1 MHLTGTKLRN
11 LYDIIDLLNQSDS
24 SSALRLHL
32 GHRLLELLDADFYA
46 SFVWNEQQQC
56 FTERVSINMDNNNL
70 KQYEAYYQFN
80 DPITFKLQA
89 LGKASS
95 VNEVIS
101 QPELVKTEFYNDFLS
116 KDGLHYGVNMYAL
129 DNDLNIGDLRIWR
142 HAGRS
147 NFTRNDLEILQTLRP
162 YITQG
167 LKHIGQN
174 EADTAASQ
182 TVQTIN
188 PELLKE
194 TYALTAR
201 EAEIATQVLMGKGD
215 KAISYELDISF
226 ATVRTHMKNIFSKLS
241 VQNRTA
247 LAHKL
252 MTSPG

>member
-1 MHLTGTKLRN
+1 MHLSGKKLRN

-24 SSALRLHL
+24 GNALRLHL
-32 GHRLLELLDADFYA
+32 GYKLLDLLDADFYA
-46 SFVWNEQQQC
+46 SFVWNEQQQS

-70 KQYEAYYQFN
+70 KGYEEYYQFN

-101 QPELVKTEFYNDFLS
+101 QSDLVKTEFYNDFLS

-147 NFTRNDLEILQTLRP
+147 NFTQNDLEILQTLRP

-167 LKHIGQN
+167 LKHIGRNQV
-174 EADTAASQ
+174 ETSAAQ
-182 TVQTIN
+182 TIQSIN
-188 PELLKE
+188 PERLRE
-194 TYALTAR
+194 SYALTAR
-201 EAEIATQVLMGKGD
+201 EAEIATKVLMGKGD
-215 KAISYELDISF
+215 KTISYELDIGF
-226 ATVRTHMKNIFSKLS
+226 TTVRTHLKNIFSKLS

-252 MTSPG
+252 MSKAG